1 MPASGKLKITKV
13 AYYVVG
19 TTDSYAR
26 IYNFSFTAEGTK
38 PIVQP
43 VITVGSPSVSFE
55 GEIRYN
61 IYFSA
66 SQLDDV
72 VEIGLVLF
80 DTKVADGTIENADQ
94 IIPGYTGENGSYMA
108 QTNGIA
114 PKNMGD
120 ALYFRIYAKLSDGSY
135 VYTAIRG
142 YNAVVYANSILK
154 NSTNAKMKALVV
166 AMLNYGAAA
175 QQSLNYKTD
184 SLMNAGLT
192 AEQQALVKP
201 YDANMMDNLVA
212 VEPLKVGKFAYNS
225 AGYSGR
231 KPSVSFDGAFS
242 INYYFT
248 TKFVPEGDMTLY
260 YWTLSDYN
268 AADVLTAENASGS
281 MTMTNVGGNQ
291 YWGNVEDIV
300 AKNIDETVFVA
311 AVYTYGGVEYA
322 TGVLAYSVGSYCESM
337 IAAQTM
343 TEICTGAA
351 VYGYYAKEYFAN

>member
-1 MPASGKLKITKV
+1 VDGICGNCGEADPN
-13 AYYVVG
+13 YV
-19 TTDSYAR
+19 
-26 IYNFSFTAEGTK
+26 K

-201 YDANMMDNLVA
+201 YDSNMMDNLVA